1 MRKITFLAVT
11 MIATGVFAAPPPAA
25 SQTQTIPNAEHIQYW
40 MKTLESHPLIIIR
53 KQAARQL
60 GNLQNQMAIP
70 SLIKGLSDVND
81 DVRIQSAYSLGR
93 LGDASALKPL
103 YEMVEKNSNTQVQAA
118 GRNAIDKIN
127 AHEEFAKQR
136 KQKLKEMELKNST
149 SPKQ

>member
-1 MRKITFLAVT
+1 MRKFFIILSFVFCTNIALA
-11 MIATGVFAAPPPAA
+11 AQAPQ
-25 SQTQTIPNAEHIQYW
+25 QTQTIPNVEHIQYW

-60 GNLQNQMAIP
+60 GNLQNPIAVP

-103 YEMVEKNSNTQVQAA
+103 YELIEKNSNTQVQAA

-127 AHEEFAKQR
+127 AHEEFARQR

-149 SPKQ
+149 SSN